1 MGWSPNMSPVPGN
14 IQGITSLEHIFSC
27 RPKALGDMLVAS
39 QPGAGDYRRGHLCS
53 SFIRRQNK
61 QQSALFLLSKLERSS
76 NSSLAAEGQPAVMAQ
91 IPRHHSRD
99 YTQTWHGSSVRIVEA
114 SGPAGLTVPRE
125 DQLEE
130 AFKRKRAK
138 YKELI
143 EICQNRVLRA
153 HCLAIHSMGPPS
165 CSREPSGTCCCWKAL
180 KVLKLLW
187 SKGNNLLDSTSS
199 QDTTWGLI
207 TQVRVYDVEN
217 PETLIK
223 SLMFHSKVC

>member
-1 MGWSPNMSPVPGN
+1 MKPQYVPCAREYSGN
-14 IQGITSLEHIFSC
+14 NILGTHHQLS
-27 RPKALGDMLVAS
+27 PKAWETYWWHHNQVLGIIAE
-39 QPGAGDYRRGHLCS
+39 AICAAI

-99 YTQTWHGSSVRIVEA
+99 YTQTWHGPSVRIVEA

-165 CSREPSGTCCCWKAL
+165 CSREPSGTCCCCWKAL

-187 SKGNNLLDSTSS
+187 SKRNNLLDSTSS

>member
-1 MGWSPNMSPVPGN
+1 ML
-14 IQGITSLEHIFSC
+14 GIIAEAIC
-27 RPKALGDMLVAS
+27 AAI
-39 QPGAGDYRRGHLCS
+39 

-91 IPRHHSRD
+91 IPRHQSRD
-99 YTQTWHGSSVRIVEA
+99 YTQTSHGSSVRIVKA

-138 YKELI
+138 YKKLI

-153 HCLAIHSMGPPS
+153 HCLAKCQGLARHSLH
-165 CSREPSGTCCCWKAL
+165 EATELL
-180 KVLKLLW
+180 KRAIRNMLLLLK
-187 SKGNNLLDSTSS
+187 STESAKTAVKQKEQPVGQHKFPRHNLRTDHP
-199 QDTTWGLI
+199 GEG
-207 TQVRVYDVEN
+207 V
-217 PETLIK
+217 
-223 SLMFHSKVC
+223 